1 MTRVEGDG
9 EIEVVVAADGRT
21 EVRLGIFEAPRLF
34 ESILR
39 GRHGAET
46 PDITA
51 RICGICPVAYQMSA
65 AQAVEEA
72 WDVRLPAPLVG
83 LRRLLYTGEW
93 IESHAL
99 HIHLLHAPDFFGF
112 DSAMAMA
119 ERHRAQVVRGLEIKK
134 AGNAIVRLLGG
145 RAIHPVNVRIGGFH
159 SLPSAS
165 ALAGLRDQLRRTTDL
180 ADDVV
185 DWVAAFDF
193 PPLTRA
199 YRFLALR
206 EPGHYACLR
215 GQLADDQGMNV
226 PVSAFG
232 DHVREFQ
239 VPHSTALHAA
249 FDDARAPSLSGPLA
263 RFAINR
269 AELRPRA
276 AAAARRAG
284 LNDVCTNPHRSIVVR
299 AVEVLHALEEA
310 VALIEEFPGCRQA
323 SVPWQVRAGIWHGA
337 SEAPRGLLYHRYE
350 FDGDGRILA
359 AAIVPPTSRNQ
370 PAMEA
375 DLHAFVTS
383 HLELDDA
390 AIARGCERVVRAAD
404 PCISCATHFVT
415 VRRGNAPATDHPRP
429 KAAFRAG

>member
-1 MTRVEGDG
+1 
-9 EIEVVVAADGRT
+9 
-21 EVRLGIFEAPRLF
+21 VRLGIFEAPRLF

-269 AELRPRA
+269 
-276 AAAARRAG
+276 
-284 LNDVCTNPHRSIVVR
+284 
-299 AVEVLHALEEA
+299 VLHALEEA

-323 SVPWQVRAGIWHGA
+323 SVPWQVRAGIGHGA